1 MPLPVHIE
9 RTRNRSSRAILR
21 DGELFIRLAG
31 RLSAKAER
39 EHIEILTRRM
49 AKVHAREAQ
58 KHRID
63 PFRQLLT
70 REKSELII
78 ETCTGQRIHFTVTE
92 GHKTKSMRTED
103 GWIVTRSPTISENV
117 FHRYLWKLLEIS
129 MEVETAKLVREINA
143 RTLTVRIRSITLKFM
158 RSRWG
163 SCSHMGNIALS
174 TPLLSTTKE
183 ILEYVIIHEL
193 AHVREMNHS
202 KRFWAIVGEHYPE
215 YRKQMKALRGYRV
228 VRSKK

>member
-1 MPLPVHIE
+1 MSLPIHIE

-31 RLSAKAER
+31 RLSAQAER
-39 EHIEILTRRM
+39 EHIDILTRRM
-49 AKVHAREAQ
+49 AKAHAREVL
-58 KHRID
+58 KHRIE

-70 REKSELII
+70 RENSELII
-78 ETCTGQRIHFTVTE
+78 ETCTGYRIHFTVTE
-92 GHKTKSMRTED
+92 GHKTQSKRTVD
-103 GWIVTRSPTISENV
+103 GWSVTRSPTISEKV

-129 MEVETAKLVREINA
+129 MEVEIAKLVREINA
-143 RTLTVRIRSITLKFM
+143 RTLKVPIRSITLKFM

-163 SCSHMGNIALS
+163 SCSHSGNIALS
-174 TPLLSTTKE
+174 TPLLCTSKE

-202 KRFWAIVGEHYPE
+202 KRFWAIVEEYCPE
-215 YRKQMKALRGYRV
+215 YREQMKALKGYRV
-228 VRSKK
+228 IRER